1 MYLVADPWLSFV
13 PHDIPTGQA
22 GDLGQRIFQQPFSW
36 TQVGVD
42 IRGRSRTLRIN
53 YRTSHQIRSQAD
65 QLLDP
70 ESSHVDG
77 NVQDRR
83 AAISI
88 FNGSEPDIRECED
101 SGSETE
107 QVAVW
112 IEQRR
117 SEGLTPREFGLFVR
131 SEAATPAR
139 SLWRICSGDPVSTRP
154 APDRAGRS
162 HNYLGVAS
170 CRSTRSVGCGGWR
183 FQSAPTEADERN

>member
-1 MYLVADPWLSFV
+1 MYLVAAPWLSFV
-13 PHDIPTGQA
+13 LHDIPPRRA
-22 GDLGQRIFQQPFSW
+22 GDLGQRIFQPPFSW

-170 CRSTRSVGCGGWR
+170 CRSTRSVGWGGLR